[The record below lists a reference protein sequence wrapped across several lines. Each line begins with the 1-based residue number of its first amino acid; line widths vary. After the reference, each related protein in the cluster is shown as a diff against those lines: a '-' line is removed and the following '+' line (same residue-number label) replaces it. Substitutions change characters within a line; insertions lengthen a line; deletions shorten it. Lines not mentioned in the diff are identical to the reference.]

1 MYRLTTLLK
10 TPKKKKYQLISFY
23 KTHDSLGMGSKFYAN
38 FQCDIL
44 WPRATCSFWHGLLRG
59 CSVSWLSLYHWV
71 NKTLFLNIHDGL
83 ALECD
88 LWNFLYLINSIS
100 FCNKTFNLLMF
111 DSRKIIVLSWLI
123 ERRFSNIHNDLPFE
137 DCYLIDLF
145 LFCSLT
151 TWCCLVMK
159 CSISWSLI
167 SELSLV
173 ILSMSPMAELLCNP
187 IDFLFLVYLMSSC
200 I

>member
-1 MYRLTTLLK
+1 MLYFRCIAAYSITE
-10 TPKKKKYQLISFY
+10 QN
-23 KTHDSLGMGSKFYAN
+23 D
-38 FQCDIL
+38 
-44 WPRATCSFWHGLLRG
+44 
-59 CSVSWLSLYHWV
+59 LSYL
-71 NKTLFLNIHDGL
+71 TLF
-83 ALECD
+83 CTTT
-88 LWNFLYLINSIS
+88 YLINSLS